1 MNLREVREAAEC
13 MRDTGYMGTG
23 YAPWQAVWLHEEET
37 QMSQEMTPKP
47 GTDFCPNCSET
58 IANIR
63 MRNSLIAELKR
74 IIVLKGLKEK
84 YQEPDCCDPMEAG
97 LPYWSETNE
106 GKELE
111 RLMKLHFPDVKQ

>member
-1 MNLREVREAAEC
+1 
-13 MRDTGYMGTG
+13 
-23 YAPWQAVWLHEEET
+23 
-37 QMSQEMTPKP
+37 MTPKP

-84 YQEPDCCDPMEAG
+84 FQEPDCCDPRETG
-97 LPYWSETNE
+97 LPYWSETSE
-106 GKELE
+106 GMELE
-111 RLMKLHFPDVKQ
+111 RLMKQHFPEVVCPRSFDVLVNQQTATDIENWGTQSEVKPK

>member
-1 MNLREVREAAEC
+1 
-13 MRDTGYMGTG
+13 
-23 YAPWQAVWLHEEET
+23 
-37 QMSQEMTPKP
+37 MSQEMTPKP

-63 MRNSLIAELKR
+63 TRNSLIAELKR

-84 YQEPDCCDPMEAG
+84 YQEPDCCDPREAG

-111 RLMKLHFPDVKQ
+111 RLMKLHLPDVKQ